1 MRWLARLDTR
11 RFHHQIGMLTPAVI
25 EQLAHIVGA
34 EHLSTAAD
42 VIAANSQDALKQVFC
57 ADAVVFPRAAAEIAA
72 IMRLANEQRFYV
84 TVRGGGVGY
93 TGGAV
98 PVKGGLVL
106 ATVRMNQILE
116 INQADLVAVVEP
128 GVTNY
133 ALQQAVEARG
143 LFYPPDPSS
152 WRESFIGG
160 NIALNAGGPRCV
172 KYGNTQQFV
181 LGLDFVTPTGEI
193 IRAGGRVPKNA
204 TGFHLESLLIGSEGM
219 LGIVTRAILRLL
231 PKPETRRTAL
241 AIFGTAQAACNCVA
255 DFTTSGILPV
265 ALELLDRTSIN
276 AIEDYEPSGL
286 PRTAGALLIIE
297 VDGLKEAVAREA
309 EIVRAMCRKHGALQF
324 REANN
329 DAEAEAI
336 WEVRR
341 KMSPAVARTG
351 VIKLNHDAV
360 VPRSRI
366 PAMLAFVEELSA
378 RSGFLIPTFGHAGD
392 GNLHINVMLRDKEEA
407 TRRRGAAAV
416 REIFTKAVELG
427 GTISGEHGV
436 GYAKAPFL
444 DLAIDKPTLELMKTL
459 KRALDPNG
467 ILNPGK
473 LFEEIVP
480 AHEVSFL
487 NADQP
492 CC

>member
-1 MRWLARLDTR
+1 MVTAEIL
-11 RFHHQIGMLTPAVI
+11 
-25 EQLAHIVGA
+25 EQLTHIVGA
-34 EHLSTAAD
+34 QYVSTTND
-42 VIAANSQDALKQVFC
+42 VIVANSQDALKQVFC
-57 ADAVVFPRAAAEIAA
+57 ADAVVFPRTAEDIAA
-72 IMRLANEQRFYV
+72 ILKLANEQLFYV
-84 TVRGGGVGY
+84 TARGGGVGY

-98 PVKGGLVL
+98 PIRGGIVL
-106 ATVRMNQILE
+106 ATARMNRILE
-116 INQADLVAVVEP
+116 INPADLVAIVEP
-128 GVTNY
+128 AVTNY
-133 ALQQAVEARG
+133 DLQQAVEAQG
-143 LFYPPDPSS
+143 CFYPPDPSS

-172 KYGNTQQFV
+172 KYGNTKQFV

-193 IRAGGRVPKNA
+193 IKAGGRVPKNA
-204 TGFHLESLLIGSEGM
+204 TGFHLESLLVGSEGL
-219 LGIVTRAILRLL
+219 LGVITRATLRLL
-231 PKPETRRTAL
+231 PKPEARRTAL
-241 AIFGTAQAACNCVA
+241 AIFESAQDACNLVA
-255 DFTTSGILPV
+255 DFTSCGILPV

-286 PRTAGALLIIE
+286 PRTAGALLLIE
-297 VDGLKEAVAREA
+297 VDGLTEAVTREA
-309 EIVRAMCRKHGALQF
+309 EIVRALCLKHHAIEFKQAADDAAADAL
-324 REANN
+324 
-329 DAEAEAI
+329 

-366 PAMLAFVEELSA
+366 PEMLSFLEKLSVE
-378 RSGFLIPTFGHAGD
+378 SGFLIPTFGHAGD
-392 GNLHINVMLRDKEEA
+392 GNLHVNVMLPDREED
-407 TRRRGAAAV
+407 TRKRGAATV
-416 REIFTKAVELG
+416 RKVFTKAVELG

-444 DLAIDKPTLELMKTL
+444 DLAIDAPTINLMKTI

-473 LFEEIVP
+473 VFEQPLP
-480 AHEVSFL
+480 AHEVGFV
-487 NADQP
+487 NANAE

>member
-1 MRWLARLDTR
+1 MITSEIVR
-11 RFHHQIGMLTPAVI
+11 
-25 EQLAHIVGA
+25 QLESIVGA
-34 EHLSTAAD
+34 EYVSTASD
-42 VIAANSQDALKQVFC
+42 TIIANSQDALKQVFC
-57 ADAVVFPRAAAEIAA
+57 ADAVVFPRAAEEIAEILK
-72 IMRLANEQRFYV
+72 LANERRFYV
-84 TVRGGGVGY
+84 TARGGGVGY

-98 PVKGGLVL
+98 PVRGGIVL
-106 ATVRMNQILE
+106 ATGRMNKILE
-116 INQADLVAVVEP
+116 INKADLVAIVEP
-128 GVTNY
+128 AVTNY
-133 ALQQAVEARG
+133 QLQKAVEAEG

-172 KYGNTQQFV
+172 KYGNTKQFV

-193 IRAGGRVPKNA
+193 VKSGGRVPKNA
-204 TGFHLESLLIGSEGM
+204 TGFHLESLMVGSEGM

-231 PKPETRRTAL
+231 PLPEARRTAL
-241 AIFGTAQAACNCVA
+241 AIFESAQDACNCVA
-255 DFTTSGILPV
+255 DFTSSGILPV

-286 PRTAGALLIIE
+286 PRSAGALLLIE
-297 VDGLKEAVAREA
+297 VDGLREAVAREA
-309 EIVRAMCRKHGALQF
+309 EIVREMCRKHHAIQF
-324 REANN
+324 REAANE
-329 DAEAEAI
+329 AEAEAI

-351 VIKLNHDAV
+351 KIKLNHDAV

-366 PAMLAFVEELSA
+366 PAMLNFIEDLSR

-392 GNLHINVMLRDKEEA
+392 GNLHINVMLQDNEEE
-407 TRRRGAAAV
+407 TRRRGADTV
-416 REIFTKAVELG
+416 RQIFEKAVDLG

-436 GYAKAPFL
+436 GYAKAPFFN
-444 DLAIDKPTLELMKTL
+444 LAVTQPTMDLMKTI

-473 LFEEIVP
+473 VFEQAMG
-480 AHEVSFL
+480 AHQVGFVNS
-487 NADQP
+487 DQE

>member
-1 MRWLARLDTR
+1 MEATDRKK
-11 RFHHQIGMLTPAVI
+11 TPLPELIA
-25 EQLAHIVGA
+25 ELESIVGS
-34 EHLSTAAD
+34 ENVTADPAA
-42 VIAANSQDALKQVFC
+42 IAANSQDALKQIFP
-57 ADAVVFPRAAAEIAA
+57 ADVIVSPGSADEIAA
-72 IMRLANEQRFYV
+72 IMKLANRRSTYV

-98 PVKGGLVL
+98 PVRGGIVMTTGRLN
-106 ATVRMNQILE
+106 RIIE
-116 INQADLVAVVEP
+116 INRADLVAVVEP

-133 ALQQAVEARG
+133 DLQKAVEREG

-152 WRESFIGG
+152 WKESFIGG
-160 NIALNAGGPRCV
+160 NIALNAGGPKCV

-193 IRAGGRVPKNA
+193 VRAGTRTPKNS
-204 TGFHLESLLIGSEGM
+204 TGFHLESLMIGSEGM
-219 LGIVTRAILRLL
+219 LGIITRCILRLI
-231 PKPETRRTAL
+231 PKPEATRTAL
-241 AIFGTAQAACNCVA
+241 AIFSDAHDACRCVA
-255 DFTTSGILPV
+255 DFSNSGIVPV

-286 PRTAGALLIIE
+286 PRDAGALLIIE
-297 VDGLKEAVAREA
+297 VDGLRESVEREA
-309 EIVRAMCRKHGALQF
+309 RIVRDMTLKHRAISF
-324 REANN
+324 REAK
-329 DAEAEAI
+329 DEKEADEI

-366 PAMLAFVEELSA
+366 PEMLEFIEDLGR

-392 GNLHINVMLRDKEEA
+392 GNLHVNVMLQDCEED

-416 REIFTKAVELG
+416 REIFERAVELG
-427 GTISGEHGV
+427 GTISGEHGI

-444 DLAIDKPTLELMKTL
+444 DLALTDPTIELMKSI
-459 KRALDPNG
+459 KRTMDPNG

-473 LFEEIVP
+473 LFESSLE
-480 AHEVSFL
+480 AHEVGFINS
-487 NADQP
+487 DQL